1 MHTNFEIMKGKCK
14 FPYCN
19 GPVFLREETI
29 RTSGQLWQAGQF
41 VQLYECRH
49 ASHAS
54 WFCVKFP
61 SLSLSHKWTEKAREI
76 TSATALHTYVH

>member
-1 MHTNFEIMKGKCK
+1 MYTNFEIMKGKCK

-19 GPVFLREETI
+19 GLVFLKEETI

-41 VQLYECRH
+41 LQLYECRH
-49 ASHAS
+49 ASRAS

-61 SLSLSHKWTEKAREI
+61 FLSLSHKWTEKAREI
-76 TSATALHTYVH
+76 TT